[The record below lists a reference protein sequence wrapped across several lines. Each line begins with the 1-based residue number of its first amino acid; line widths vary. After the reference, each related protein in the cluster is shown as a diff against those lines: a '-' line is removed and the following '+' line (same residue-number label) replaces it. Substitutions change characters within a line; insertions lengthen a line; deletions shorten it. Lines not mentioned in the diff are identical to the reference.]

1 MAARTIGQPLSR
13 RDFNAASINA
23 LFVGMTVWMSGCG
36 GSGGSSASPAAPTSS
51 PAPAATGG
59 GDKVAT
65 ISANHGHAA
74 TVTSAALQAGG
85 AVTLNIRGAADHD
98 HTVALSQDQVRQIAA
113 GTRVSTTSGEG
124 GGSSDGYGGT
134 TGGHSHTVTFN

>member
-13 RDFNAASINA
+13 REFNAASINA
-23 LFVGMTVWMSGCG
+23 LFVGMTVWMSACGG
-36 GSGGSSASPAAPTSS
+36 GSGSASPAAPTSS
-51 PAPAATGG
+51 PTPAPTGG
-59 GDKVAT
+59 GDKLAT
-65 ISANHGHAA
+65 ISANHGHVA

-98 HTVALSQDQVRQIAA
+98 HTVQLSQEQVGQIAA
-113 GTRVSTTSGEG
+113 GTRVSTSSSEG

-134 TGGHSHTVTFN
+134 TGGHFHTVTFN